1 MAAIFEKI
9 TFTWKGEEY
18 EIPPNQVMKALAKLE
33 DVITMVQ
40 MMQYRARGDFPLVKI
55 SMGYA
60 AMLRHAGARVTD
72 EEVYVDMFKGEATEA
87 KEKALAAMLSLQ
99 ELMVPPSVLK
109 EGASPEGKS
118 PDESQRTP
126 PAA

>member
-1 MAAIFEKI
+1 MAIFEKVVL
-9 TFTWKGEEY
+9 TWLGEDF

-40 MMQYRARGDFPLVKI
+40 LMQYRSKGDFPLVKI

-60 AMLRHAGARVTD
+60 AILRHAGARVTD
-72 EEVYVDMFKGEATEA
+72 EEVYAEMFKGEAAEA
-87 KEKALAAMLSLQ
+87 REKALAAMYALM
-99 ELMVPPSVLK
+99 ELMVPPAKSK
-109 EGASPEGKS
+109 EVKSEQGKPQGESP
-118 PDESQRTP
+118 QP